1 MRHERVRSIG
11 VIDKGR
17 AEKGWRGTGSKE
29 GVLRRWKTAGGPQ
42 PRSEG
47 QSTGEPEPVTAD
59 ATDEL
64 LIPRCLL
71 FYSYSLYGYRV

>member
-1 MRHERVRSIG
+1 M
-11 VIDKGR
+11 
-17 AEKGWRGTGSKE
+17 E

-42 PRSEG
+42 PSSEG